1 MKADII
7 IKNGSVF
14 SAEKADCIAIGEGKI
29 IKVGTEKDMKGY
41 EDKGA
46 TILDA
51 ERNSVIPAFI
61 DAHLHASSCTELF
74 KTKLMYGFERE
85 EGEGRQEYIDR
96 MMTEIKA
103 YCDSKPDAPII
114 RIVGWNPAEFQ
125 QDPEGEPTCRDLDK
139 ICPGRP
145 LTLRSYDHHYLLV
158 NSKVLEMAGITKD
171 MEDPSGGMKRD
182 SDGNPTGLF
191 REMQAINIVFD
202 HLELADF
209 SVEEYKEGLLAFQD
223 QHALPNGIMGIFDA
237 YASKN
242 AMTAYHQLAKAGE
255 LEIRVRTAWLAD
267 PGKDDSQF
275 DRMITEKGKYDVGD
289 DFKIE
294 TIKFFCDDGPFGF
307 YMNEPFEK
315 EILRVHGLPQDY
327 RGSSQWSDERLKAI
341 FLKLSKAGYQ
351 IHAHCMGDAAVKQ
364 ILDGFEYVER
374 SGIKGSRNAI
384 AHITNI
390 DAGDMKRMA
399 DLGVIASMQPAW
411 PLYDGFAVY
420 FAIPMLGRDRVLNQ
434 YPMGR
439 LKETGVVIAAGTDF
453 PVIMALN
460 PFVGIQIGVTRKNP
474 KTAPDYEEYQDVI
487 CGPDEDKTIDCMS
500 LSDMVRSYTQAGAY
514 ELFLEGTTGSIE
526 EGKSA
531 DLLILNCDLEK
542 TDEMELEFT
551 KITHR
556 ILKGEIL

>member
-7 IKNGSVF
+7 IKNGRVF

-29 IKVGTEKDMKGY
+29 IKVGTEKDMKDY

-51 ERNSVIPAFI
+51 ERNSVIPVFI

-74 KTKLMYGFERE
+74 KTKLMYGFERH

-96 MMTEIKA
+96 MVTEIKA

-125 QDPEGEPTCRDLDK
+125 QDPEGEPTCKDLDK
-139 ICPGRP
+139 ICEDRP
-145 LTLRSYDHHYLLV
+145 LTMRSYDHHYLLV
-158 NSKVLEMAGITKD
+158 NSKVLERAGITKD
-171 MEDPSGGMKRD
+171 TEDPSGGMKRD

-242 AMTAYHQLAKAGE
+242 AMAAYQQLAKAGE
-255 LEIRVRTAWLAD
+255 LKIRVRTAWLAD

-275 DRMITEKGKYDVGD
+275 DRMIAEKGKYDVGD

-294 TIKFFCDDGPFGF
+294 TIKFFCDDGLFGF

-315 EILRVHGLPQDY
+315 EILRVHGLQQDY

-341 FLKLSKAGYQ
+341 A
-351 IHAHCMGDAAVKQ
+351 IWRKQ
-364 ILDGFEYVER
+364 TKWNLN
-374 SGIKGSRNAI
+374 SR
-384 AHITNI
+384 
-390 DAGDMKRMA
+390 
-399 DLGVIASMQPAW
+399 
-411 PLYDGFAVY
+411 
-420 FAIPMLGRDRVLNQ
+420 
-434 YPMGR
+434 
-439 LKETGVVIAAGTDF
+439 
-453 PVIMALN
+453 
-460 PFVGIQIGVTRKNP
+460 
-474 KTAPDYEEYQDVI
+474 
-487 CGPDEDKTIDCMS
+487 
-500 LSDMVRSYTQAGAY
+500 
-514 ELFLEGTTGSIE
+514 
-526 EGKSA
+526 KSP
-531 DLLILNCDLEK
+531 IV
-542 TDEMELEFT
+542 F
-551 KITHR
+551 
-556 ILKGEIL
+556 